1 MAGVPPQCNEELIA
15 AHLRADIY
23 HDGGPSITN
32 HPKVE
37 KLWRPHNY
45 LQVSGIEARVVELF
59 NTQGPQVN
67 REQRKQ
73 SRIDF
78 IIRAKTDAF
87 RSDTMSP
94 FHPFG
99 DAPNNQIAI
108 IQDAGSHLFKAMHG
122 SWNLLVPG
130 SCIDPA
136 GKPIH
141 KEDNPVWVK
150 PERNQMSIPACIFG
164 FDSNVVGT
172 LIWKDFKGLS
182 VVFGFEYD
190 GSGSDGPRSD
200 GRRRML
206 WYDAGKGDIQGGTN
220 FSSVTQPKIINKLSG
235 FLLSNGE
242 IEKDFKVGNPNP
254 RIQLVIG
261 KALGDAM
268 QALGSVD
275 GISTRTKWTNPTGG
289 KRKRRTTLR
298 KHQRGGAPP
307 NPAFPSDGS
316 TYGHVGPRVPSRDQI
331 KYVILNTG
339 DRLEGVRAEEEGA
352 AYVYGDPIERGNP
365 IQTLFFVPGEVGTID
380 TSELINQTGTRLNKV
395 FTEMRQSFATV
406 ISEMQKTLN
415 NPSRPGFFDPRYSVL
430 EGTAYVTPQTTE
442 LATEFMKAAISSV
455 MAISSAMNKYYTDE
469 QTRIQNEF
477 TTKTDPNEQLQFL
490 NEEYKKW
497 NARAGLYAPSTTSL
511 LTKSRNIIRTHPII
525 ALPKDVRIETNG
537 VAGKTAER
545 VLEGSFTI
553 YYADALQA
561 IKTNNRD
568 AVRSKTPN
576 WGPTIEPQPVEPQP
590 VEPSMQGGDKEDY
603 DSPETESLHAEVIA
617 PALELLNQVI
627 ALPKVAELS
636 CCINAFSC
644 YLNKHNISRF
654 KVEPVY
660 EFPTPEEIQAIQ
672 SGNVDTYST
681 AAYYA
686 VLEEAYLKM
695 IPTIQLPRLPFNIV
709 SEFTGPLSLFAQ
721 YRNVSINEAAVIFAQ
736 VDKNKCIDE
745 TLYEQIYEDIRFV
758 MADSVPFVEDVMM
771 TSSSVEVP
779 MTQEVTESK
788 ENDDLSGY
796 ETAAN
801 ENEFGREQESKEES
815 MNPAIVPPPKPM
827 FMKNQIFRTTSE
839 PLKSIPD
846 IPMVPREPMKRRRG
860 SDFMSMS
867 RRLEPETKQTRV
879 LGGRTFRR
887 RLPKLI

>member
-1 MAGVPPQCNEELIA
+1 MEPPQCNEEIMG
-15 AHLRADIY
+15 AHLHADIQ
-23 HDGGPSITN
+23 HDGGSSVTGNPRVQQLWLP
-32 HPKVE
+32 HPTFP
-37 KLWRPHNY
+37 LT
-45 LQVSGIEARVVELF
+45 VSGIEDKVVELF
-59 NTQGPQVN
+59 NTQGPVVN

-99 DAPNNQIAI
+99 DAPNSQIAI
-108 IQDAGSHLFKAMHG
+108 VQDAGSHLFKAMHG

-150 PERNQMSIPACIFG
+150 PEKNDMKIPACVFG
-164 FDSNVVGT
+164 FDSKVVGD

-182 VVFGFEYD
+182 VLFGFQYN
-190 GSGSDGPRSD
+190 GGGGMR
-200 GRRRML
+200 
-206 WYDAGKGDIQGGTN
+206 WYDCAKGNMEGGTT
-220 FSSVTQPKIINKLSG
+220 FSSTVTQAKVINKLSG

-242 IEKDFKVGNPNP
+242 IEKEFAKDTP

-275 GISTRTKWTNPTGG
+275 GVTTRTKWPTTGG
-289 KRKRRTTLR
+289 SRRKRRGTFR
-298 KHQRGGAPP
+298 KRQRGGVLS
-307 NPAFPSDGS
+307 NPAFPTDGS
-316 TYGHVGPRVPSRDQI
+316 VYGHVGPRVPSGDEI

-339 DRLEGVRAEEEGA
+339 DRLEGVRAFEEGA

-380 TSELINQTGTRLNKV
+380 TEQLINQTGTRLSKV
-395 FTEMRQSFATV
+395 FNDMRESFARV
-406 ISEMQKTLN
+406 IAEMQKTLN
-415 NPSRPGFFDPRYSVL
+415 NPSRPGFFDPQYSVL
-430 EGTAYVTPQTTE
+430 EGTAYVTPETTE
-442 LATEFMKAAISSV
+442 LATEFMKSAISSV
-455 MAISSAMNKYYTDE
+455 MAVSSAMNQYYTDE
-469 QTRIQNEF
+469 QTRIQSEF
-477 TTKTDPNEQLQFL
+477 DTKPDPTNQLEFL

-497 NARAGLYAPSTTSL
+497 NARAGVYAPSTTSL
-511 LTKSRNIIRTHPII
+511 LTKSRNIIRTHPILS
-525 ALPKDVRIETNG
+525 LPKGVRIETNG

-545 VLEGSFTI
+545 VLEGSFTV

-568 AVRSKTPN
+568 AVLSKTPN
-576 WGPTIEPQPVEPQP
+576 WGPIVEAPPSQPVEPVEPQP
-590 VEPSMQGGDKEDY
+590 MQGGDKEY
-603 DSPETESLHAEVIA
+603 DSPETESLHTQVIA
-617 PALELLNQVI
+617 PALGLLNQVS
-627 ALPKVAELS
+627 ALPKVADLS

-654 KVEPVY
+654 EVNPVY
-660 EFPTPEEIQAIQ
+660 ELPTPEEIQAVQ

-695 IPTIQLPRLPFNIV
+695 IPTVQLPPLPFNIV

-721 YRNVSINEAAVIFAQ
+721 YRGVSINEAAVIFAQ
-736 VDKNKCIDE
+736 VDKTKCIDE

-758 MADSVPFVEDVMM
+758 MADSVPFVEDVEM
-771 TSSSVEVP
+771 TVNETIANVEVP
-779 MTQEVTESK
+779 MTQEVA
-788 ENDDLSGY
+788 END
-796 ETAAN
+796 
-801 ENEFGREQESKEES
+801 EN
-815 MNPAIVPPPKPM
+815 MNAFVPAPKSASLP
-827 FMKNQIFRTTSE
+827 IFKRTTSA
-839 PLKSIPD
+839 D
-846 IPMVPREPMKRRRG
+846 VPMVPREALKRRRG
-860 SDFMSMS
+860 SDFMP
-867 RRLEPETKQTRV
+867 RVETQPKRQNSAPV
-879 LGGRTFRR
+879 VYGGRRTFRR

>member
-15 AHLRADIY
+15 AHLRADIQ
-23 HDGGPSITN
+23 HDGGTRITN

-45 LQVSGIEARVVELF
+45 LQVSGIEDRVVELF

-108 IQDAGSHLFKAMHG
+108 IQDAGSHLFKAMHE

-141 KEDNPVWVK
+141 KDDNPIWVK

-164 FDSNVVGT
+164 FDSTVVGT

-190 GSGSDGPRSD
+190 GGGGMR
-200 GRRRML
+200 
-206 WYDAGKGDIQGGTN
+206 WYDAGKGDIQGGTT
-220 FSSVTQPKIINKLSG
+220 FSSVTQPKVINKLSG

-242 IEKDFKVGNPNP
+242 IEKDFAGENP

-316 TYGHVGPRVPSRDQI
+316 TYGHVGSRVPSSDMI

-352 AYVYGDPIERGNP
+352 AYVYGGPIERNNP

-380 TSELINQTGTRLNKV
+380 TAQLIDQSKARLTKV
-395 FTEMRQSFATV
+395 FSDMTQSFDLV
-406 ISEMQKTLN
+406 IANMSKAL
-415 NPSRPGFFDPRYSVL
+415 SSGSFDPQYSYL
-430 EGTAYVTPQTTE
+430 EGTAYVTPDTYEMATQFMRAAIASVTAVSNAMKQFYTKEFNELQTT
-442 LATEFMKAAISSV
+442 I
-455 MAISSAMNKYYTDE
+455 NNPDTDE
-469 QTRIQNEF
+469 SEKLKFINES
-477 TTKTDPNEQLQFL
+477 
-490 NEEYKKW
+490 YKQW
-497 NARAGLYAPSTTSL
+497 NARAGLYAPSTTAI
-511 LTKSRNIIRTHPII
+511 LTKSGNIIRTHPILQ
-525 ALPKDVRIETNG
+525 LPKGVRIDTG
-537 VAGKTAER
+537 GTAGKTAEK

-553 YYADALQA
+553 YYADVLQA
-561 IKTNNRD
+561 I
-568 AVRSKTPN
+568 RSKNGTAVTARTPN
-576 WGPTIEPQPVEPQP
+576 WGVPPPTQSQPPVEALP
-590 VEPSMQGGDKEDY
+590 MQGGDKEEDY
-603 DSPETESLHAEVIA
+603 DSPETETLYNEATGPSNRMFN
-617 PALELLNQVI
+617 ELSQ
-627 ALPKVAELS
+627 LPKVYDFTAAL
-636 CCINAFSC
+636 NAFSC
-644 YLNKHNISRF
+644 YLNKHNACRF
-654 KVEPVY
+654 VVDPTY
-660 EFPTPEEIQAIQ
+660 ETPTPEEIQVVRAGGH
-672 SGNVDTYST
+672 SDTFST

-686 VLEEAYLKM
+686 FQEEEYLKTVQK
-695 IPTIQLPRLPFNIV
+695 PQLPDVPFNIV
-709 SEFTGPLSLFAQ
+709 SEFTGPLHLFAD
-721 YRNVSINEAAVIFAQ
+721 YMGVSVNQAAVMFMN
-736 VDKNKCIDE
+736 VNKSTCIDE
-745 TLYEQIYEDIRFV
+745 TLYDTIQYDLWFC
-758 MADSVPFVEDVMM
+758 MADSVPMEE
-771 TSSSVEVP
+771 TISSVEVP
-779 MTQEVTESK
+779 MTQEVQESK

-796 ETAAN
+796 ETAAI
-801 ENEFGREQESKEES
+801 ENEFGPEQESKDES
-815 MNPAIVPPPKPM
+815 MKTAIVPPPKPM

-839 PLKSIPD
+839 P
-846 IPMVPREPMKRRRG
+846 MVPREPMKRRRG
-860 SDFMSMS
+860 SDYMRS
-867 RRLEPETKQTRV
+867 RNEPETKRQVTAF
-879 LGGRTFRR
+879 GGRTFRR

>member
-15 AHLRADIY
+15 AHLRADIH

-32 HPKVE
+32 HPKVA

-45 LQVSGIEARVVELF
+45 LQVTEIEDTVVKLF

-99 DAPNNQIAI
+99 EAPNSQIAI

-141 KEDNPVWVK
+141 KEDNPIWVK
-150 PERNQMSIPACIFG
+150 PERNQMSIPACVFG

-190 GSGSDGPRSD
+190 GSGGMR
-200 GRRRML
+200 

-316 TYGHVGPRVPSRDQI
+316 TYGHVGSRVPSSDEI

-352 AYVYGDPIERGNP
+352 AYVYGGPIERNNP

-380 TSELINQTGTRLNKV
+380 TAQLIDQSKARLTKV
-395 FTEMRQSFATV
+395 FSDMTQSFDLV
-406 ISEMQKTLN
+406 IANMSKAL
-415 NPSRPGFFDPRYSVL
+415 SSGSFDPQYSYL
-430 EGTAYVTPQTTE
+430 EGTAYVNQETNKLATE
-442 LATEFMKAAISSV
+442 LATQFMRAAIASV
-455 MAISSAMNKYYTDE
+455 TAVSSAMNQYYTDE

-497 NARAGLYAPSTTSL
+497 NARAGLYAPSTTAI
-511 LTKSRNIIRTHPII
+511 LTKSRNIIRTHPILQ
-525 ALPKDVRIETNG
+525 LPKDVRIETG
-537 VAGKTAER
+537 GTAGKTAEK
-545 VLEGSFTI
+545 VLEGSFTV
-553 YYADALQA
+553 YYADVLQA
-561 IKTNNRD
+561 I
-568 AVRSKTPN
+568 RSKNENAVTARTPN
-576 WGPTIEPQPVEPQP
+576 WGVPPPTQSQPPVEALP
-590 VEPSMQGGDKEDY
+590 MQGGAPLY
-603 DSPETESLHAEVIA
+603 DSLETETLYNEATEPSNRMFN
-617 PALELLNQVI
+617 ELSQ
-627 ALPKVAELS
+627 LPKVYDFTAAL
-636 CCINAFSC
+636 NAFSC
-644 YLNKHNISRF
+644 YLNKHNACRF
-654 KVEPVY
+654 VVDPTY
-660 EFPTPEEIQAIQ
+660 ETPTPEEIQVVRAGGH
-672 SGNVDTYST
+672 SDTFST

-686 VLEEAYLKM
+686 FQEEEYLKTVQK
-695 IPTIQLPRLPFNIV
+695 PQLPALPFIIV
-709 SEFTGPLSLFAQ
+709 SEFTGPLRLFAD
-721 YRNVSINEAAVIFAQ
+721 YMGVSVNEAAVMFMN
-736 VDKNKCIDE
+736 VNKSTCIDE
-745 TLYEQIYEDIRFV
+745 TLYDTIQYDLWFC
-758 MADSVPFVEDVMM
+758 MADSVTMEETV
-771 TSSSVEVP
+771 SSVEVP

-801 ENEFGREQESKEES
+801 ENEFGPEQESKEEP
-815 MNPAIVPPPKPM
+815 MNTAIVPPPKPM

-846 IPMVPREPMKRRRG
+846 ISMVPRESMKRRRG

-867 RRLEPETKQTRV
+867 RRLESQVKQTRV

>member
-15 AHLRADIY
+15 AHLRADIQ
-23 HDGGPSITN
+23 HDGGTRITN

-45 LQVSGIEARVVELF
+45 LQVSGIEDRVVELF

-99 DAPNNQIAI
+99 DAPNSQIAI

-141 KEDNPVWVK
+141 KDDNPIWVK

-182 VVFGFEYD
+182 VVFGFEYN
-190 GSGSDGPRSD
+190 GGGGMR
-200 GRRRML
+200 
-206 WYDAGKGDIQGGTN
+206 WYDAGKGDIEGGTT
-220 FSSVTQPKIINKLSG
+220 FSSVTQPKVINKLTG
-235 FLLSNGE
+235 FLLSNDK
-242 IEKDFKVGNPNP
+242 IDKDFAGENP

-275 GISTRTKWTNPTGG
+275 GASTRTKWTNPTGG
-289 KRKRRTTLR
+289 KRIRRRTLR

-316 TYGHVGPRVPSRDQI
+316 TYGHVGSRVPSSDEI

-352 AYVYGDPIERGNP
+352 AYVYGGPIERNNP

-380 TSELINQTGTRLNKV
+380 TAQLIVQSEARLTKV
-395 FTEMRQSFATV
+395 FSDMTQSFDLV
-406 ISEMQKTLN
+406 IANMSKAL
-415 NPSRPGFFDPRYSVL
+415 SSGSFDPQYSYL
-430 EGTAYVTPQTTE
+430 EGTAYISPETYE
-442 LATEFMKAAISSV
+442 LATQFMQAAIASV
-455 MAISSAMNKYYTDE
+455 TAVSNAMKEFYTKEFNELQTTINSYTDDSE
-469 QTRIQNEF
+469 KLKFINES
-477 TTKTDPNEQLQFL
+477 
-490 NEEYKKW
+490 YKQW
-497 NARAGLYAPSTTSL
+497 NARAGLYAPSTTAI
-511 LTKSRNIIRTHPII
+511 LTKSGNIIRTHPILQ
-525 ALPKDVRIETNG
+525 LPKGVRIETG
-537 VAGKTAER
+537 GTAGKTAEK

-553 YYADALQA
+553 YYADVLQA
-561 IKTNNRD
+561 I
-568 AVRSKTPN
+568 RSKNVTAVTARTPN
-576 WGPTIEPQPVEPQP
+576 WGVPPPTESQPPVE
-590 VEPSMQGGDKEDY
+590 EPPMQGGALY
-603 DSPETESLHAEVIA
+603 DSLETETLYNEATGPSNRMFN
-617 PALELLNQVI
+617 ELSQ
-627 ALPKVAELS
+627 LPKVYDFTAAL
-636 CCINAFSC
+636 NAFSC
-644 YLNKHNISRF
+644 YLNKHNACRF
-654 KVEPVY
+654 VVDPTY
-660 EFPTPEEIQAIQ
+660 ETPTPEEIQVVRAGGH
-672 SGNVDTYST
+672 SDTFST

-686 VLEEAYLKM
+686 FQEEEYLKTVQK
-695 IPTIQLPRLPFNIV
+695 PQLPTLPFNIV
-709 SEFTGPLSLFAQ
+709 SEFTGPLRLFAD
-721 YRNVSINEAAVIFAQ
+721 YMGVSVNEAAVMFMN
-736 VDKNKCIDE
+736 VNKAVCIDE
-745 TLYEQIYEDIRFV
+745 TLYDTIQYDLWFC
-758 MADSVPFVEDVMM
+758 MADSVPAP
-771 TSSSVEVP
+771 VEVP
-779 MTQEVTESK
+779 TSTVENTIPIDASKKRIRDESE
-788 ENDDLSGY
+788 ENILS
-796 ETAAN
+796 
-801 ENEFGREQESKEES
+801 
-815 MNPAIVPPPKPM
+815 KP
-827 FMKNQIFRTTSE
+827 
-839 PLKSIPD
+839 
-846 IPMVPREPMKRRRG
+846 
-860 SDFMSMS
+860 
-867 RRLEPETKQTRV
+867 PETPPRPFKTLRHFGTYTASVQ
-879 LGGRTFRR
+879 GGRTFRR

>member
-1 MAGVPPQCNEELIA
+1 MG
-15 AHLRADIY
+15 AHLHADIQ
-23 HDGGPSITN
+23 HDGGPTVTRN
-32 HPKVE
+32 PRVQQLWLPHPTFP
-37 KLWRPHNY
+37 LT
-45 LQVSGIEARVVELF
+45 VSGIEDKVVKLF
-59 NTQGPQVN
+59 DTQGPSVN
-67 REQRKQ
+67 LAQRKQ

-99 DAPNNQIAI
+99 DAPNTQIAI

-150 PERNQMSIPACIFG
+150 PEKNVMKIPACVFG
-164 FDSNVVGT
+164 FDSKVVGD

-182 VVFGFEYD
+182 VVFGFEYN
-190 GSGSDGPRSD
+190 GGGGMR
-200 GRRRML
+200 
-206 WYDAGKGDIQGGTN
+206 WYDSAKGNIEGGTT
-220 FSSVTQPKIINKLSG
+220 FSTVTQPKVINKLSG

-242 IEKDFKVGNPNP
+242 IEKEFAKDTP

-275 GISTRTKWTNPTGG
+275 GVTTRTKWATTGG
-289 KRKRRTTLR
+289 VRRKRRGTFR
-298 KHQRGGAPP
+298 KRQRGGAPS
-307 NPAFPSDGS
+307 NPAFPIDGS
-316 TYGHVGPRVPSRDQI
+316 TYGHVGPRVPSGDEI
-331 KYVILNTG
+331 KYVILNTA

-380 TSELINQTGTRLNKV
+380 TEQLINQTGTRLSKV
-395 FTEMRQSFATV
+395 FSDMRESFARV
-406 ISEMQKTLN
+406 IAEMQKTLN
-415 NPSRPGFFDPRYSVL
+415 NPSRPGFFDPQYSVL
-430 EGTAYVTPQTTE
+430 EGTAYVTPETTE
-442 LATEFMKAAISSV
+442 LATEFMKSAISSV
-455 MAISSAMNKYYTDE
+455 MAISSAMNQYYTDE

-477 TTKTDPNEQLQFL
+477 TTKPDPSEQLKFL

-497 NARAGLYAPSTTSL
+497 NARAGVYAPSTTSL
-511 LTKSRNIIRTHPII
+511 LTKSRNIIRTHPIL
-525 ALPKDVRIETNG
+525 ALPKGLRIETNG

-545 VLEGSFTI
+545 VLEGSFTV

-568 AVRSKTPN
+568 AVLSKTPN
-576 WGPTIEPQPVEPQP
+576 WGPIVEPPPSQPVEPVEPQP
-590 VEPSMQGGDKEDY
+590 MQGGDKEY
-603 DSPETESLHAEVIA
+603 DSPETESLHTQVIA
-617 PALELLNQVI
+617 PALGLLNQVS
-627 ALPKVAELS
+627 ALPKVADLS

-654 KVEPVY
+654 EVNPVY
-660 EFPTPEEIQAIQ
+660 ELPTPEEIQAVQ
-672 SGNVDTYST
+672 SGKVDTYST

-695 IPTIQLPRLPFNIV
+695 IPTVQLPPLPFNIV

-721 YRNVSINEAAVIFAQ
+721 YRGVSINEAAVIFAQ

-758 MADSVPFVEDVMM
+758 MADSVPFVEDMYM
-771 TSSSVEVP
+771 TVDETIANVEVP
-779 MTQEVTESK
+779 MTQEVS
-788 ENDDLSGY
+788 END
-796 ETAAN
+796 
-801 ENEFGREQESKEES
+801 EN
-815 MNPAIVPPPKPM
+815 MNAFVPAPKSATLPM
-827 FMKNQIFRTTSE
+827 FMKTEPIKRTTSA
-839 PLKSIPD
+839 D
-846 IPMVPREPMKRRRG
+846 VPMLPREPLKRRRG
-860 SDFMSMS
+860 SDFM
-867 RRLEPETKQTRV
+867 RRIEPETKRQNSAPV
-879 LGGRTFRR
+879 VYGGRRTFRR